1 MNQKLQVSAS
11 PHTRGMMTTG
21 KIMTMVT
28 AALLP
33 ACVMGV
39 LAFGMHALLV
49 LVFSTASAVAAE
61 YCYEK
66 LLHKSI
72 TIRDGSAVV
81 TGLLIGMN
89 MPPQIDLWIPCL
101 GSVFAIVVIKQLY
114 GGLGKNFM
122 NPALGARCFLL
133 ISFSSRMTTFSEG
146 KGLWKLVNQV
156 PATTDALSGATPL
169 AYLKTG
175 ACFDLKALLIGNHM
189 GCIGEVSAAAL
200 LAGGLIL
207 LAMKVIRIRI
217 PGTYLGCF
225 AILTL
230 ITAIVRGYDA
240 PLLYTLQQ
248 LCAGGLMLG
257 AWFMATDY
265 VTSPITAMGQI
276 VFGCALGFLTWVFR
290 LVGSGA
296 EGVSYSI
303 IFMNL
308 LVPVIERYT
317 RPVAAG
323 MVRQNRENKRLMRQK
338 KREARRLKA
347 GGGKKEKDT

>member
-21 KIMTMVT
+21 KIMTLVI
-28 AALLP
+28 AALMP

-39 LAFGMHALLV
+39 LTFGMHALLV
-49 LVFSTASAVAAE
+49 LVFSTVSAVVAE
-61 YCYEK
+61 YLYEK

-72 TIRDGSAVV
+72 TIRDGSAAV

-101 GSVFAIVVIKQLY
+101 GSVFAIIVVKQLY

-133 ISFSSRMTTFSEG
+133 ISFSSKMATFSEG
-146 KGLWKLVNQV
+146 NGILKIVSQV
-156 PATTDALSGATPL
+156 TATTDALSGATPL

-175 ACFDLKALLIGNHM
+175 VCFDLKALLIGNHM

-200 LAGGLIL
+200 LLGGLIL
-207 LAMKVIRIRI
+207 LTMKVIRIRI

-225 AILTL
+225 AVLTL

-265 VTSPITAMGQI
+265 VTSPITGRGQI
-276 VFGCALGFLTWVFR
+276 IFGFLLGVLTWIFR
-290 LVGSGA
+290 LIGTSA

-303 IFMNL
+303 IFCNL
-308 LVPVIERYT
+308 LVPVIEHYT

-323 MVRQNRENKRLMRQK
+323 VARQSREARRLRREK
-338 KREARRLKA
+338 AREARRLKA
-347 GGGKKEKDT
+347 ADRKEKSV